1 MYLHT
6 LVLKVS
12 IFEFMY
18 LLVCVIWNVLLLLRV
33 ILGSVVEL
41 SWTLVKSHV
50 GCREYIYIYI
60 YFIMHLCDLD
70 LYYLL
75 NWIRLNW

>member
-1 MYLHT
+1 MLCFMYLHT

-18 LLVCVIWNVLLLLRV
+18 IWVCVIWNVLLLLRV

-41 SWTLVKSHV
+41 SWILVESHT
-50 GCREYIYIYI
+50 GCRDFFFFFNFYNAS
-60 YFIMHLCDLD
+60 L
-70 LYYLL
+70 
-75 NWIRLNW
+75 